1 MDLDVLAAALDGFER
16 RLAKTD
22 DTHWSQPTPCAE
34 WDVRTLVNHVVGELL
49 WVPPLLEGR
58 TIAEV
63 GDRFDGDVLGTDPH
77 ATAHEAVRALE
88 RAAAEPGAQE
98 RTVHLSFGDF
108 PGGEY
113 LGQIAS
119 DVVIHTWDLAKGIN
133 GDDELGDHLVRF
145 VDGFL
150 GPQFEAW
157 RSAGAF
163 GPAVPTADDA
173 TPQQRLIANTGRDP
187 DWTAG

>member
-1 MDLDVLAAALDGFER
+1 MDLDILRSALDGFQR
-16 RLAKTD
+16 RLEQVGD
-22 DTHWSQPTPCAE
+22 DQWTNRTPCAD
-34 WDVRTLVNHVVGELL
+34 WDLRTLVNHVVGELL

-63 GDRFDGDVLGTDPH
+63 GDRFDGDVLGADPK
-77 ATAHEAVRALE
+77 ATARD
-88 RAAAEPGAQE
+88 AAAALQAAASDPGAQE

-108 PGGEY
+108 SGGDY

-119 DVVIHTWDLAKGIN
+119 DVVIHSWDLAKGAA
-133 GDDELGDHLVRF
+133 GDDDLGAGVVGF
-145 VDGFL
+145 VQGFL
-150 GPQFEAW
+150 GPQIEAW

-173 TPQQRLIANTGRDP
+173 TAQQELIASTGRDP
-187 DWTAG
+187 AWT